1 MAQVYACVHD
11 GLGNFFIG
19 VKNKVAYFFHSN
31 GGKVYPSGTP
41 ITNGPGDPA
50 LPGGKLE
57 YNDPAIGAAE
67 ELLEE
72 TGVQIRDFA
81 PNLKPDEWHKKP
93 DGNEYYGVY
102 FQVSP
107 EQFKSIVESAN
118 SNIKTGVTVAEQIA
132 KGVIKS
138 YAAIHQAFGSCPLDN
153 ELASGLVLN
162 ITTDWEKIK
171 TFESK
176 DTTSWYFDILLNLK
190 NSL

>member
-1 MAQVYACVHD
+1 MER
-11 GLGNFFIG
+11 
-19 VKNKVAYFFHSN
+19 
-31 GGKVYPSGTP
+31 PSRTAP
-41 ITNGPGDPA
+41 EIQHFR
-50 LPGGKLE
+50 GGKLE

-81 PNLKPDEWHKKP
+81 PDLKPDEWHKKP
-93 DGNEYYGVY
+93 DGKEYYGVY

-132 KGVIKS
+132 KGAIKS
-138 YAAIHQAFGSCPLDN
+138 YAAIHQAFGSCPVDN
-153 ELASGLVLN
+153 ELASGFVLN
-162 ITTDWEKIK
+162 ITADWEKIK

-176 DTTSWYFDILLNLK
+176 DTTSWHFDILLNLK